1 MKRTFLLSA
10 LIVIVI
16 IGCKNDDDNATN
28 PTPTTPST
36 GSTTLALDSARVQFA
51 NNIDFDNL
59 YNYEGQS
66 IPTYINKDNTA
77 SNAISNKGATLGRVL
92 FYDKELSID
101 RSISCASCHQQ
112 KFAFSDT
119 SVRSS
124 GVNGGLTG
132 RHSMRLINSRFADET
147 QFFWDERATTLEEQT
162 TMPIQDHAEMGF
174 SGQNGNPDL
183 NDLLVRLRT
192 IHYYKEMFN
201 WVYGDTSI
209 NESRIQLALAQFV
222 RSIQSF
228 DSDFDQGLAA
238 ANGNINA
245 NFNNYSTEENRG
257 KQLFVALP
265 FQGGIGCQSCHRAP
279 EFDIVPNSN
288 NNGVI
293 SSINMSNDLNNT
305 RAPSLRDLFDSN
317 GKLNGPLM
325 HDGSFANLAAVID
338 HYNQITVD
346 PANTNIDRRLLGRP
360 PTNGQNLNLTQTEK
374 DDLIAFIK
382 TLSGNNVYTDTKW
395 SDPF

>member
-1 MKRTFLLSA
+1 
-10 LIVIVI
+10 
-16 IGCKNDDDNATN
+16 
-28 PTPTTPST
+28 
-36 GSTTLALDSARVQFA
+36 
-51 NNIDFDNL
+51 
-59 YNYEGQS
+59 
-66 IPTYINKDNTA
+66 
-77 SNAISNKGATLGRVL
+77 
-92 FYDKELSID
+92 
-101 RSISCASCHQQ
+101 
-112 KFAFSDT
+112 
-119 SVRSS
+119 
-124 GVNGGLTG
+124 
-132 RHSMRLINSRFADET
+132 
-147 QFFWDERATTLEEQT
+147 
-162 TMPIQDHAEMGF
+162 
-174 SGQNGNPDL
+174 
-183 NDLLVRLRT
+183 
-192 IHYYKEMFN
+192 MFN
-201 WVYGDTSI
+201 WVYGDTNI

-245 NFNNYSTEENRG
+245 NFNNYSTSENRG